1 MAGWNLLTLKLDDD
15 DGFVSIKI
23 ECFCSETD
31 PLAIQN
37 IPNIRNDEGYL
48 SIVYQTNNFDENLFA
63 AEKLI
68 ARCRREEFGAK
79 MQINDRSLQ

>member
-1 MAGWNLLTLKLDDD
+1 MMMMVSFQLKLNV
-15 DGFVSIKI
+15 FVV
-23 ECFCSETD
+23 CWQTD

-37 IPNIRNDEGYL
+37 IPNIRSDEGYL

-68 ARCRREEFGAK
+68 ACCREEEFGAK